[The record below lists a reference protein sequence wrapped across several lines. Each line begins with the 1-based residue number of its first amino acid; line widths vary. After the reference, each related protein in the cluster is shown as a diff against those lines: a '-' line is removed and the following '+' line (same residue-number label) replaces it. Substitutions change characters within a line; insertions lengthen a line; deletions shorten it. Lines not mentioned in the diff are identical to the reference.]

1 MKLYLAASLI
11 GLGAATFIA
20 AHPPTADATSV
31 ALAMAGAAPAVM
43 ARPADDHW
51 LFRAMPAPCDVQ
63 TLTTLPDQA
72 LANARPL

>member
-11 GLGAATFIA
+11 GIGASTFIA
-20 AHPPTADATSV
+20 AQSPVANAASV

-43 ARPADDHW
+43 ARTADDHW